1 MGPVWA
7 IFTSEPAKWG
17 LSKTKGGP
25 QLSSSCPIMFLDLFS
40 FLYPVGNENLLA
52 EE

>member
-25 QLSSSCPIMFLDLFS
+25 QLSSCPIMFLDLFS